1 MLETYH
7 SLEKIV
13 ADGHTDQIK
22 QELNAYPLYTW
33 MVQLF
38 GFREIG
44 IVALDEIGNKIA
56 EYASRNNELGEIIEI
71 RPYFTAPSISVQARE
86 KDLLEILHHAD
97 WVKEHPIRAIVQ
109 YAGKF
114 SLQQGTYRTIRDY
127 VLVFCRNAVRENTFG
142 KWP

>member
-1 MLETYH
+1 MLETYT
-7 SLEKIV
+7 SLERIV

-33 MVQLF
+33 MVRLF
-38 GFREIG
+38 SFREIG

-56 EYASRNNELGEIIEI
+56 EYASRNNERGEISDIM
-71 RPYFTAPSISVQARE
+71 PYFTAPSILVQARE

-114 SLQQGTYRTIRDY
+114 SLQQGTYRSVGDY
-127 VLVFCRNAVRENTFG
+127 VLIFFRNVIRENVPG
-142 KWP
+142 IEL